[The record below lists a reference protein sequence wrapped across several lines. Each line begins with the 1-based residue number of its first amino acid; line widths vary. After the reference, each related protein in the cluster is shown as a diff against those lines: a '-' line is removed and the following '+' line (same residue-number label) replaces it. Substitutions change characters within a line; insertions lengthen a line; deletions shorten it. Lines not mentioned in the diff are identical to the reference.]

1 MNNVPLLI
9 IMEEEKK
16 FTRDKDEKI
25 RLIFQ
30 TFAELVNEK
39 GYENINIRDITTR
52 ANIGI
57 GTIYRYFP
65 KGKPSIASGFFE
77 HTGEKIFDIDALK
90 EIGDNNLLKIFD
102 LYIRN
107 HLKTHRENFEIHRAY
122 EQAILTN
129 KDLFSNI
136 KNIIDDMFK
145 DIVDIYKK
153 EGIFRGIPE
162 DLLLKNNILFF
173 NLIEAIVHRHLF
185 IIPFFDT
192 DEELIELIK
201 TLIMCIIKTQV

>member
-1 MNNVPLLI
+1 MDQ
-9 IMEEEKK
+9 EKK

-25 RLIFQ
+25 RIVFQ
-30 TFAELVNEK
+30 TFADLVNEK
-39 GYENINIRDITTR
+39 GYENISIRDITNR

-65 KGKPSIASGFFE
+65 KGKPSIASKFFE
-77 HTGEKIFDIDALK
+77 YTGEKIFDINAVK
-90 EIGDNNLLKIFD
+90 KIGEKNLPEVFD

-122 EQAILTN
+122 ELAILTN
-129 KDLFSNI
+129 KELFSNI
-136 KNIIDDMFK
+136 KTYVDDMFK
-145 DIVDIYKK
+145 DILNIYKK
-153 EGIFRGIPE
+153 EGIFRGVPE

-192 DEELIELIK
+192 DEELIEFLK
-201 TLIMCIIKTQV
+201 TIIITIIKTQV

>member
-39 GYENINIRDITTR
+39 GYENINIRDITTK

-129 KDLFSNI
+129 KELFSNI
-136 KNIIDDMFK
+136 KNIVDDMFK

-201 TLIMCIIKTQV
+201 TLIICIIKTQV

>member
-9 IMEEEKK
+9 IMGEEKK

-77 HTGEKIFDIDALK
+77 HTREKIFDIDALK

-129 KDLFSNI
+129 KELSSNV
-136 KNIIDDMFK
+136 KNIIGDMFK
-145 DIVDIYKK
+145 DIVDVYKK
-153 EGIFRGIPE
+153 EGIFQGIPE
-162 DLLLKNNILFF
+162 DLLLKINILFF

-185 IIPFFDT
+185 ITPFFDT
-192 DEELIELIK
+192 DEELIEFIK